1 MILEDLKM
9 VSTPIM
15 IKLKPIQTKK
25 LVATGSQPKLEL
37 EESQPVLSG
46 PIVIE
51 SRPES
56 EQPINNG
63 QLNAYDSRIAE
74 RTPIEELKAGKHQLP
89 LWADGLFDITPI
101 GQPRRRRKLTHLTP
115 NEKILRRKLKNRVAA
130 QNARDKKKNEAEGL
144 KTENEQLRALVEQLR
159 EDKALQ
165 QYEYETLRNENAV
178 LRERLGLKK
187 VVSSSNCVVLQEVT
201 SPKTPTEVDNTD
213 SGNVAEVQVKTNSGS
228 SPDVR
233 VGSLGVKQ
241 ETGSQVTPL
250 VALQIGRI

>member
-1 MILEDLKM
+1 M

-25 LVATGSQPKLEL
+25 LVATGSPTKIEL
-37 EESQPVLSG
+37 LDENQPVVTG

-51 SRPES
+51 NRPES
-56 EQPINNG
+56 DQMAHSG

-101 GQPRRRRKLTHLTP
+101 GQPRRRRKLTHLSP

-165 QYEYETLRNENAV
+165 QYEYETLRKENMV
-178 LRERLGLKK
+178 LRERLGMKK
-187 VVSSSNCVVLQEVT
+187 VVSSSNNCVVLQEVP
-201 SPKTPTEVDNTD
+201 SPLTPTEVDKD
-213 SGNVAEVQVKTNSGS
+213 SRNVKEVQVRTNSGS

-241 ETGSQVTPL
+241 EMSSKVSSQVPL